1 MERYRKGVRGN
12 TGQEEKLP
20 FKVKFIRQSI
30 VCGVIVLVIFIISLL
45 RTTTA
50 QKLTER
56 IGYTLS
62 YTVDYKSAVMDI
74 AERIKSLAVGN

>member
-12 TGQEEKLP
+12 TGQEEKVP
-20 FKVKFIRQSI
+20 FRVKFIRQSI
-30 VCGVIVLVIFIISLL
+30 VCGVIVIIVFIISLL
-45 RTTTA
+45 RTSTA

-62 YTVDYKSAVMDI
+62 YTVDYKATVMDI
-74 AERIKSLAVGN
+74 AERIKTIASGN

>member
-74 AERIKSLAVGN
+74 AERIKDIAVGN